1 MAQKKSIGIEKI
13 SVLVSIGAV
22 LVFSLLYL
30 SSFFTMMEDRVYD
43 LFLRGKREG
52 KRFDRIIFL
61 DVDDQAIAHVGVFP
75 WPRSVVADGLLRLKE
90 YNALNA
96 IFDIEYI
103 DKSPTQVD
111 EVLQQGLK
119 SDFTRS
125 FSEISDN
132 ARSLLNAVA
141 AGQIRGGDA
150 AAYGEELALLIRKEQ
165 DRLYRETMG
174 ITRDNDQYLAQGMAL
189 FNRAWG
195 TLNLQPEVPLEGEQA
210 QRRVRAEERFSRPL
224 NAGRGA
230 GGGTNVDI
238 LPPIAPV
245 MEAVR
250 GAGFTNVAVDRDGLR
265 RRIYLTRK
273 VGAFWYLQLAFAPLQ
288 EYLVNPEITVEG
300 RRLLLKGASIPDVR
314 GSGAPPRI
322 KDISIPL
329 DSSEAMMLNWPKEEF
344 AESYEH
350 VSFAMLSYQEEY
362 QRQIGTYTDSLS
374 LVDRDL
380 FPGLAVEAEEIRS
393 LLEGAEERRRYAM
406 EHTLDAAFDEYVS
419 LREEAHARI
428 GALLDGG
435 LLEWI
440 REQGEEAA
448 AQFPEDREA
457 VMEETEYAAALG
469 GYLETVYRGFRR
481 IHEELKE
488 RFAGKFCV
496 IGRVDTGTTDIGVN
510 PFHGE
515 YVNVGTHGVVL
526 DTILSESFIIPL
538 SPWWSVILAL
548 VLVPLLMILTTR
560 FKPGTRLVMGIGGFL
575 LISGFSFGL
584 FYFRGIFLGP
594 LGPALAILAA
604 LVIRETLAFVNSEQE
619 KQFIRKAFSTY
630 LSGEVVQEI
639 IKDPSRLQLGGTM
652 RRLSAVFTDIRG
664 FTGITEAIQKQHGT
678 EEGVIRVVNL
688 LNNYLTAMSNVIMEQ
703 KGTIDKYIGDAIVA
717 FFGAPLD
724 LPDHALRACRSAL
737 HMRRIEGELN
747 REYETSGLSPGPL
760 RTRIGINTG
769 VMAVG
774 NMGTLQKMNYTIM
787 GDMVNLASRLEGV
800 NKQYGTWI
808 LASWDTVKETGDALI
823 YRRLD
828 RVRVVGKRE
837 PVQLCELLDLAE
849 DAAPG
854 AAEKA
859 RLFHESLEI
868 FENRDWK
875 RAGAGFAELLG
886 ADPSDAPASL
896 YRNRCLQF
904 ENAPPKDNWDGIFN
918 LSEK

>member
-1 MAQKKSIGIEKI
+1 
-13 SVLVSIGAV
+13 
-22 LVFSLLYL
+22 
-30 SSFFTMMEDRVYD
+30 MMEDRVYD

-90 YNALNA
+90 YGALNA

-111 EVLQQGLK
+111 ELYLQERLK

-125 FSEISDN
+125 FSEISANMLDLIS
-132 ARSLLNAVA
+132 ALAS
-141 AGQIRGGDA
+141 GQIRGGDA
-150 AAYGEELALLIRKEQ
+150 AAYTQDISTLIQEEQ
-165 DRLYRETMG
+165 DRLYRETLG
-174 ITRDNDQYLAQGMAL
+174 ITRDDDQYLAQGMAL
-189 FNRAWG
+189 FGRAWG
-195 TLNLQPEVPLEGEQA
+195 TLNLQAAVPLEGEQA
-210 QRRVRAEERFSRPL
+210 QRRRRAEERFSRSL
-224 NAGRGA
+224 NAAGGA

-273 VGAFWYLQLAFAPLQ
+273 VGDYWYLQLAFAPLQ
-288 EYLVNPEITVEG
+288 EYLGNPELTLEK
-300 RRLLLKGASIPDVR
+300 RRLLLRGASIPGLREND
-314 GSGAPPRI
+314 PPRT

-329 DSSEAMMLNWPKEEF
+329 DSSGAMVLNWPKEEF
-344 AESYEH
+344 VESYEH
-350 VSFAMLSYQEEY
+350 ISFAMLSYQEEY
-362 QRQIGTYTDSLS
+362 QRQIVSYTDSLS
-374 LVDRDL
+374 FVNQDL
-380 FPGLAVEAEEIRS
+380 FPGLAGEAGKIRS

-406 EHTLDAAFDEYVS
+406 EHTLDAAFDEYVF
-419 LREEAHARI
+419 LREEAHGRI

-435 LLEWI
+435 LIEWI
-440 REQGEEAA
+440 RERGEEGAME
-448 AQFPEDREA
+448 FPGDREA
-457 VMEETEYAAALG
+457 ILEETEYAAALG
-469 GYLETVYRGFRR
+469 EYLETVYRAFRG

-488 RFAGKFCV
+488 MFAGKFCV

-560 FKPGTRLVMGIGGFL
+560 FKPGTRLVMGLGGFFFIL
-575 LISGFSFGL
+575 ALSFGL
-584 FYFRGIFLGP
+584 FHFRGIFLGP
-594 LGPALAILAA
+594 LGPCLAMLFA

-664 FTGITEAIQKQHGT
+664 FTGITEAVQKQHGA

-737 HMRRIEGELN
+737 HMRRIEGDLN
-747 REYETSGLSPGPL
+747 REYETSGLSPAPL

-774 NMGTLQKMNYTIM
+774 NMGTEQKMNYTIM

-837 PVQLCELLDLAE
+837 PVQLCELLGLAD

-854 AAEKA
+854 VREKA
-859 RLFHESLEI
+859 RLFHESLDI

-875 RAGAGFAELLG
+875 RAGEGFAELLG
-886 ADPSDAPASL
+886 ADPSDAPAGL
-896 YRNRCLQF
+896 YHSRCVQF
-904 ENAPPKDNWDGIFN
+904 EKAPPKDDWDGIFN